1 MSNKAPQSETHITV
15 STRRTIK
22 EIATVSE
29 VRAVLT
35 EVRRRGRRIALVPT
49 MGNLHR
55 GHVVMMRQANETAQF
70 TVATIFVNPLQFGAG
85 EDYASYPRTLD
96 EDREK
101 LVDAGVDVLFVPTV
115 ATLYPDGLESSTRV
129 EVPELSSILCGAY
142 RPVHFPGVTT
152 VVSILFNI
160 VQPDVALFGEKDFQ
174 QLLVIKRMVN
184 DLQMPIR
191 IDAVATVREPDGL
204 AVSSRN
210 EYLSQDE
217 RARASALY
225 RTLCDARNA
234 IQAGET
240 DYADVEQRSVKSLQA
255 EGLQPEYFSVRRAE
269 DLAVPDPHDGE
280 LVILTATWLGKARLI
295 DNVRL

>member
-1 MSNKAPQSETHITV
+1 M
-15 STRRTIK
+15 RTA
-22 EIATVSE
+22 ATVSE
-29 VRAVLT
+29 VRAALT
-35 EVRRRGRRIALVPT
+35 EVRQRGHRIALVPT

-70 TVATIFVNPLQFGAG
+70 TVATIFVNPLQFGDG
-85 EDYASYPRTLD
+85 EDYESYPRTLE

-101 LVDAGVDVLFVPTV
+101 LVGAGVNLLFVPTV
-115 ATLYPDGLESSTRV
+115 ATLYPDGLERSTRI
-129 EVPELSSILCGAY
+129 EVPGLSSILCGAY

-174 QLLVIKRMVN
+174 QLLIIKRMVN
-184 DLQMPIR
+184 DLQMPTS
-191 IDAVATVREPDGL
+191 IDSVATVREPDGL

-210 EYLSQDE
+210 EYLSADQ

-225 RTLCDARNA
+225 RTLCDARKA
-234 IQAGET
+234 IQTGET
-240 DYADVEQRSVKSLQA
+240 DYVDLEKRSLESLQA
-255 EGLQPEYFSVRRAE
+255 EGLQPEYFSVRRAA
-269 DLAVPDPHDGE
+269 DLAVPALHDEE
-280 LVILTATWLGKARLI
+280 LVILTAAWLGKARLI